1 MKIINQNR
9 LTIISF
15 SILICILLTYNFT
28 YAAPIDK
35 DDIEVAYLLD
45 ENDGNVAK
53 DISGNER
60 HGTITGA
67 KRVEGKFGKALEYDG
82 VDDNLIITGYNGIG
96 GTEPRT
102 TVFWFKSDVVRD
114 HSWVK
119 WGVNSPSQKYYI
131 RAHPRGAECNL
142 RVEVN
147 SGNNFGTDN
156 VCDGEWHHC
165 AVVFPD
171 RSDAVKDHDLYVDGK
186 LQEKEG
192 TEFAMDTNV
201 DSQAVNI
208 GARLANHTFM
218 LGTTDEVAIFNVDL
232 SLKQIEA
239 IGDLGLKSAL
249 GIDPQDKLATRWGMI
264 KKY

>member
-1 MKIINQNR
+1 MKDRCQNR
-9 LTIISF
+9 SVIVLLSVLIFSMSMNGIIH
-15 SILICILLTYNFT
+15 
-28 YAAPIDK
+28 AAALEK
-35 DDIEVAYLLD
+35 GTVEVAYLLD

-53 DISGNER
+53 DISGNDR
-60 HGTITGA
+60 HAEITGA
-67 KRVEGKFGKALEYDG
+67 KRVEGVFGKALEYDG
-82 VDDNLIITGYNGIG
+82 TDDNLIVTGYNGIG

-102 TVFWFKSDVVRD
+102 TVFWFKTTTVRD

-119 WGVNSPSQKYYI
+119 WGINSPSQKYYI
-131 RAHPRGAECNL
+131 RAHVRGNECNL

-171 RSDAVKDHDLYVDGK
+171 GSDAVKDHDLYVDGK

-192 TEFAMDTNV
+192 TEFAMDTNI
-201 DSQAVNI
+201 DTQAVNI

-218 LGTTDEVAIFNVDL
+218 LGTMDEGAIFNVDL
-232 SLKQIEA
+232 SLRQIDA
-239 IGDLGLKSAL
+239 IRDNGLKSAL
-249 GIDPQDKLATRWGMI
+249 GVDPHDKLATSWGMI
-264 KKY
+264 KNY

>member
-1 MKIINQNR
+1 MRVKSQGR
-9 LTIISF
+9 FVLVG
-15 SILICILLTYNFT
+15 LIVATFGLVWTNT
-28 YAAPIDK
+28 SPSAPLDLK
-35 DDIEVAYLLD
+35 TVEFAYLFD
-45 ENDGNVAK
+45 EGKGNTAK
-53 DISGNER
+53 DISGNDR
-60 HGTITGA
+60 DGDITGA
-67 KRVEGKFGKALEYDG
+67 KHVKGVIGDGLEYDG
-82 VDDNLIITGYNGIG
+82 VDDNLIVTGYNGIG
-96 GTEPRT
+96 GTDPRT
-102 TVFWFKSDVVRD
+102 TVFWFKTTTVRD

-131 RAHPRGAECNL
+131 RAHVRGDECNL

-171 RSDAVKDHDLYVDGK
+171 GSDAVKDHDLYVDGK

-208 GARLANHTFM
+208 GAPLANHTFM
-218 LGTTDEVAIFNVDL
+218 IGSFDEVAVFNVDL
-232 SLKQIEA
+232 TEDQIDA
-239 IGDLGLKSAL
+239 IRENGLQTAL
-249 GIDPQDKLATRWGMI
+249 GVDPQGKLTTSWAMI
-264 KKY
+264 KTY

>member
-1 MKIINQNR
+1 MKKTSTNKVVLIV
-9 LTIISF
+9 LSA
-15 SILICILLTYNFT
+15 ILITLVNHNVPLF
-28 YAAPIDK
+28 AVIDI
-35 DDIEVAYLLD
+35 DTVEVAYLLD
-45 ENDGNVAK
+45 ENGGNVAK

-60 HGTITGA
+60 HGEITGA
-67 KRVEGKFGKALEYDG
+67 KRVDGKFGKALEYDG
-82 VDDNLIITGYNGIG
+82 VDDNLIVTGYNGVG
-96 GTEPRT
+96 GTDPRT

-171 RSDAVKDHDLYVDGK
+171 GSDAVKDHDLYVDGK

-192 TEFAMDTNV
+192 TEFAMDTSI

-218 LGTTDEVAIFNVDL
+218 LGTMDEVAIFNVDL
-232 SLKQIEA
+232 SLKQIDA
-239 IGDLGLKSAL
+239 IRDHGLKSAL
-249 GIDPQDKLATRWGMI
+249 GIDPKDKLATRWGMI